1 MLWMMATTGIRRNE
15 MWMLKIEDL
24 DWDHSVIRVIYGK
37 GQKERQIPFDR
48 HRQRAMLRYIQQRQH
63 SLECYG
69 LLKRGSDWG
78 TTESGQELKR
88 LAERVEIEL
97 KDACHIFRR
106 TFAANAVKQSIP
118 RPYVQAIAGWS
129 TPQMLDHY
137 VAAMEAE
144 EEAIDAFREF
154 KPFGK

>member
-1 MLWMMATTGIRRNE
+1 M
-15 MWMLKIEDL
+15 
-24 DWDHSVIRVIYGK
+24 
-37 GQKERQIPFDR
+37 
-48 HRQRAMLRYIQQRQH
+48 
-63 SLECYG
+63 
-69 LLKRGSDWG
+69 
-78 TTESGQELKR
+78 
-88 LAERVEIEL
+88 AERAEIEL

-118 RPYVQAIAGWS
+118 RPYVMAIAGWS